1 MPGPGIFPWGQLASL
16 GKAGISLIRVTEI
29 QKFPA
34 GRFDRF
40 IAEHDF
46 DFGTEADKTAKK
58 QKQKKLFHIT
68 APIVLRQNVSGI
80 HLPLNAL

>member
-1 MPGPGIFPWGQLASL
+1 MPGPGIFPWGQFASP
-16 GKAGISLIRVTEI
+16 GEVGISLIRITEI

-40 IAEHDF
+40 IAKHDF

-68 APIVLRQNVSGI
+68 TPIALRQIMSWI